1 MSSIT
6 SGSGQEDCNYTMKL
20 GSMSTPEYLVVQCS
34 TLYTFARGGLAL
46 EDNSFGVEAVS
57 VLSRGSGIEI
67 PLEGLSINR
76 DKWETAQVRE
86 A

>member
-34 TLYTFARGGLAL
+34 TLYTFARGG
-46 EDNSFGVEAVS
+46 
-57 VLSRGSGIEI
+57 
-67 PLEGLSINR
+67 
-76 DKWETAQVRE
+76 
-86 A
+86 